1 MALLFDKQFVI
12 ACIASLILIY
22 FISEQ
27 LSNFFETAGRAV
39 SATGGVASDIVVS
52 NTIDIF

>member
-22 FISEQ
+22 FFEQ
-27 LSNFFETAGRAV
+27 LSNFDTIKLYLQQTL
-39 SATGGVASDIVVS
+39 SDMIATRLIY
-52 NTIDIF
+52 FK